1 MAVYARRRGS
11 LGRSQQG
18 LVALLVGMA
27 VVGWLI
33 TDHRMAGMDAGP
45 GTDLGSFGFYISSWV
60 VMMAAMMFPS
70 IVPMVLVY
78 RLIER
83 RRRELQQVSRRGSTT
98 LFITGYLVSWTVFG
112 ALAYTLFVG
121 VRSLSVGAFS
131 WHSGGPYLAGGVLLA
146 AGIYQL
152 TPAKDACLRRCRGP
166 LQFLIDAWCDGPLGA
181 LRLGIEHGAWC
192 IGCCWAL
199 MAALFALGVMSIGW
213 MLLIAALIAIEK
225 LVPWKVSANLT
236 IALVLAALGLAV
248 ALVPSHVPGLTL
260 RTSAAAQRAMS
271 TMNGEGTMTGRK
283 GDGMMAHQPVRP
295 SPQSAWRS
303 VQWMSPDQELA
314 RFVPIGRSAST
325 QASSRRSQGR
335 TSEQTCGARR
345 ATARRRK
352 GQRAARGSASRLDR
366 APLCTAHRR
375 QPQRR

>member
-1 MAVYARRRGS
+1 MAVYARRRGA
-11 LGRSQQG
+11 LDQSQEG

-27 VVGWLI
+27 IVGWLI
-33 TDHRMAGMDAGP
+33 TDRRMAGMDAGP

-83 RRRELQQVSRRGSTT
+83 RRRELQQLTRRGSTT

-112 ALAYTLFVG
+112 ALAYALFVG
-121 VRSLSVGAFS
+121 VRSLSIGVFS
-131 WHSGGPYLAGGVLLA
+131 WHRGGPYLAGGVLLA
-146 AGIYQL
+146 AAIYQL

-166 LQFLIDAWCDGPLGA
+166 LQFLTDAWRDGPLGA
-181 LRLGIEHGAWC
+181 LRMGIEHGAWC

-225 LVPWKVSANLT
+225 LVPWKTSATRT
-236 IALVLAALGLAV
+236 IATALTALGMAI

-260 RTSAAAQRAMS
+260 PTAASATRAMS
-271 TMNGEGTMTGRK
+271 QMNDEGTGNGRRA
-283 GDGMMAHQPVRP
+283 DGMTTSHLVKR
-295 SPQSAWRS
+295 SP
-303 VQWMSPDQELA
+303 
-314 RFVPIGRSAST
+314 
-325 QASSRRSQGR
+325 
-335 TSEQTCGARR
+335 
-345 ATARRRK
+345 
-352 GQRAARGSASRLDR
+352 
-366 APLCTAHRR
+366 
-375 QPQRR
+375 

>member
-1 MAVYARRRGS
+1 MAVYARRAGA
-11 LGRSQQG
+11 LARSQDG

-27 VVGWLI
+27 LFGWLI

-78 RLIER
+78 RLIEH
-83 RRRELQQVSRRGSTT
+83 RRRELAQLTRRGSTA
-98 LFITGYLVSWTVFG
+98 LFITGYLVSWTAFG
-112 ALAYTLFVG
+112 ALAYALFVG

-131 WHSGGPYLAGGVLLA
+131 WHRGGPYLAGAVLLA

-166 LQFLIDAWCDGPLGA
+166 LQFLTDAWRDGPLGA
-181 LRLGIEHGAWC
+181 LRVGIEHGAWC

-225 LVPWKVSANLT
+225 LVPWKTSATRT
-236 IALVLAALGLAV
+236 IATALTALGIAV

-260 RTSAAAQRAMS
+260 PRSASAKSAMS
-271 TMNGEGTMTGRK
+271 TMNGDGTMTGRK
-283 GDGMMAHQPVRP
+283 ANGTMTNHP
-295 SPQSAWRS
+295 
-303 VQWMSPDQELA
+303 L
-314 RFVPIGRSAST
+314 
-325 QASSRRSQGR
+325 RR
-335 TSEQTCGARR
+335 
-345 ATARRRK
+345 
-352 GQRAARGSASRLDR
+352 
-366 APLCTAHRR
+366 
-375 QPQRR
+375 